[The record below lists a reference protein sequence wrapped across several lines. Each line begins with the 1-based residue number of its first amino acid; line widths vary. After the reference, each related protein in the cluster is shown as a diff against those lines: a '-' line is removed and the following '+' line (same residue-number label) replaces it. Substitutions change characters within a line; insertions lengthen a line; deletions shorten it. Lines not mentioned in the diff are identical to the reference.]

1 MKKFGIIQNFEISI
15 KEKNYLHLNVILF
28 VSNSNYKLLAQNI
41 KAKEKKYIFII
52 LFVFFANF
60 FRSFFAFFFHLINYW
75 KIKTNKT
82 IAK

>member
-1 MKKFGIIQNFEISI
+1 MKKYGIIQNLEISI
-15 KEKNYLHLNVILF
+15 KEKNSLRLNVILF

-60 FRSFFAFFFHLINYW
+60 FRSFFSFFFHLINYW